1 MSSNP
6 SADMK
11 EKIDKMDKQQHIEVL
26 KIIQKYCSHDTLKK
40 NENKNGI
47 YINMTCLSKECLDEI
62 QTFVDYVGVQ
72 ETTLNDIEKEKKELI
87 KTYYP
92 DNKI

>member
-1 MSSNP
+1 MSNP
-6 SADMK
+6 LADMK
-11 EKIDKMDKQQHIEVL
+11 EKIDRMDKHQHIEVL
-26 KIIQKYCSHDTLKK
+26 KMIQKYCSNETLRK

-47 YINMTCLSKECLDEI
+47 YINMNCLRKECLDEI
-62 QTFVDYVGVQ
+62 QTFVDYVGIQ

-87 KTYYP
+87 KTYYH